1 MKMILYPLRPIFIT
15 VLCAL
20 FLIGCAVGPDFQV
33 PDAPS
38 VDRYTSSPMP
48 AETVAAD
55 AAGGARQIF
64 IAGQDIPR
72 QWWTLFQSETLDQL
86 IRLSLQESPSV
97 ALAQARLREARENR
111 AARLGAFFPSIDAS
125 ASAGRQKLSGASLG
139 QPDASIDPFSLFNA
153 TIGVSYT
160 LDIFGGLRRQME
172 ALDAQV
178 EFQEYQLEGAY
189 LMLTSNIVTSALLE
203 ASLRKQLRA
212 TEEIVNFQKEQLQL
226 VEKRYEAGAVS
237 LPDVLTQQT
246 QLAQSQAAL
255 PLLEKNLSMVRHQLT
270 VLVGKAPAEIQ
281 LPEFD
286 FDAMSLPQELPV
298 SMPSALV
305 RQRPDIKAAE
315 TVLHKASAEI
325 GVATAN
331 LYPRITLTG
340 SYGFASNNIGDLLDS
355 RSILWNF
362 GAGLLQPLFQGG
374 ALTARKRAAIAV
386 YDQALAQYR
395 LTVLQSFQN
404 VADVL
409 RTLETD
415 AKALQARAT
424 AERAA
429 WTSLALARRQY
440 ELGAVNYL
448 FLLNAQREYQG
459 AAISLIQAQAARY
472 ADTAALFAALGGGWW
487 DSNEK
492 HVETSESIEEKRQ

>member
-1 MKMILYPLRPIFIT
+1 
-15 VLCAL
+15 
-20 FLIGCAVGPDFQV
+20 
-33 PDAPS
+33 
-38 VDRYTSSPMP
+38 
-48 AETVAAD
+48 
-55 AAGGARQIF
+55 
-64 IAGQDIPR
+64 
-72 QWWTLFQSETLDQL
+72 
-86 IRLSLQESPSV
+86 
-97 ALAQARLREARENR
+97 
-111 AARLGAFFPSIDAS
+111 
-125 ASAGRQKLSGASLG
+125 
-139 QPDASIDPFSLFNA
+139 
-153 TIGVSYT
+153 
-160 LDIFGGLRRQME
+160 
-172 ALDAQV
+172 
-178 EFQEYQLEGAY
+178 
-189 LMLTSNIVTSALLE
+189 LLE